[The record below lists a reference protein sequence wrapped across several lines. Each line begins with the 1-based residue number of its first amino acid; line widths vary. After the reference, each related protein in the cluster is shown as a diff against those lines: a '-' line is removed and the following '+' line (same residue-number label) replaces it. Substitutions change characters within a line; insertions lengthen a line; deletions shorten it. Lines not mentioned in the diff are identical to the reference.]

1 MTAPLAGVRVL
12 DLSEGDGAPFCAM
25 QLGDAGADVIK
36 VEGLEGDWARPLGPP
51 FDSADGPLFIG
62 MNRNKRSIAVD
73 LDREEGLAVV
83 RDLAASADILV
94 ESFPKAADATRMG
107 LDYDT
112 LSAANDGLIYCDL
125 SPLGRQ
131 GPNADKPAT
140 DLIVQGISGV
150 TRFAGE
156 RGTEPV
162 RFGSNYAG
170 VTASMYAMQAIL
182 AALYWRRQSGEGQYI
197 ETSFLMGMIATQQNY
212 TTAFSDPDDVG
223 SGGGFYTSHLEPPS
237 HGYATK
243 DRAIE
248 FTLGY
253 VRDPNALQTM
263 LERVGALDE
272 VHADPQIGDRPIA
285 SEDLGAVTPY
295 LSKAFLNHSS
305 EELLQLLDELGVM
318 CSPVHDYD
326 SMFHDEGILEQDMLL
341 TLDHPTRGE
350 FRTGGLPWKLTDTPG
365 SVRLAPPTLGEHTD
379 AVLAEIGYDG
389 QRIAALRADGV
400 IR

>member
-1 MTAPLAGVRVL
+1 
-12 DLSEGDGAPFCAM
+12 
-25 QLGDAGADVIK
+25 
-36 VEGLEGDWARPLGPP
+36 
-51 FDSADGPLFIG
+51 
-62 MNRNKRSIAVD
+62 
-73 LDREEGLAVV
+73 
-83 RDLAASADILV
+83 
-94 ESFPKAADATRMG
+94 MG

-112 LSAANDGLIYCDL
+112 LSAANRGLIYCDL
-125 SPLGRQ
+125 SLLGRR

-170 VTASMYAMQAIL
+170 VTASMYALQAIL
-182 AALYWRRQSGEGQYI
+182 AALYWRRQGGEGQYI
-197 ETSFLMGMIATQQNY
+197 ETSYLMGMVATQQNY
-212 TTAFSDPDDVG
+212 TTAFSDPDEVG
-223 SGGGFYTSHLEPPS
+223 SGGGFYTSHLEPPA
-237 HGYATK
+237 HGYQTK

-253 VRDPNALQTM
+253 ARDPNALQVM

-272 VHADPQIGDRPIA
+272 VRADPRIGDRPIG
-285 SEDLGAVTPY
+285 SEDLAEVKPY

-305 EELLQLLDELGVM
+305 TELLELLDELGVM
-318 CSPVHDYD
+318 CAPVHDYD

-350 FRTGGLPWKLTDTPG
+350 FRTNGLAWKLSDTPG

-379 AVLAEIGYDG
+379 AVLAEIDYDE